1 MCGGREDM
9 AQERA
14 QNCPQKTCIQPDSA
28 AFCAILAHNNGKVC
42 KRQLRIKSGQDLGM
56 WEVSVLDAREGDGT
70 EGNQSGRA
78 TAFKKAELS
87 ALLKHQV
94 ALCVWGKSQ
103 GV

>member
-1 MCGGREDM
+1 MVGEKTW

-14 QNCPQKTCIQPDSA
+14 QNCPQKTCVQPGSA
-28 AFCAILAHNNGKVC
+28 VFCANLAHNNGKVC

-70 EGNQSGRA
+70 EGNWAGRA

-94 ALCVWGKSQ
+94 AL
-103 GV
+103 